1 MFCKKNNNKHFSVFV
16 QGGSA
21 EIELKKG
28 NPIRLTTD
36 KSVEN
41 SGNEKQI
48 YVDYANITKVV
59 KEGNRVF
66 VDDGLISLIAR
77 KVGQYLFILFQIFLN
92 TCLTCA
98 YFNLGYLHF
107 SGDNFIDCE
116 IENGGLL
123 GSRKGCNLPGVP
135 VDLPAVSEKDKADLQ
150 FGVQQGVDMIFASFI
165 RNAAAIKEIRGI
177 LGK

>member
-1 MFCKKNNNKHFSVFV
+1 M
-16 QGGSA
+16 
-21 EIELKKG
+21 KKG

-77 KVGQYLFILFQIFLN
+77 KVG
-92 TCLTCA
+92 
-98 YFNLGYLHF
+98 
-107 SGDNFIDCE
+107 
-116 IENGGLL
+116 
-123 GSRKGCNLPGVP
+123 
-135 VDLPAVSEKDKADLQ
+135 
-150 FGVQQGVDMIFASFI
+150 
-165 RNAAAIKEIRGI
+165 
-177 LGK
+177 